1 MATQPPKKDDTHGE
15 EQVTPRFGGGQEPGE
30 QSFGKV
36 YDDQGPQSDNLLETD
51 KYNDRQFSPT
61 ASGSRDSDP
70 DSPRQL
76 DDKEKAAGSGSSG
89 SIDSSEQSFMD
100 RIGSITAA
108 GKAKREA
115 AQGGS
120 ESFYR
125 NEGSGGLFGR
135 LTSVKGLS
143 GKVKPK
149 HIATSAI
156 IGLLAGGG
164 FYSVAI
170 LSGPFQ
176 FIHFAQHL
184 QKHFKP
190 NDDFGNDRTSKVLLY
205 ALAGQ
210 GGQNGRL
217 GVVGNKVA
225 TKWEKKLIDETGMRP
240 VYQEGTRRFVGYEIV
255 DDNKAQRVL
264 GDIGEQEGR
273 RANKLQ
279 QTMGRGAEIRQ
290 VGNVGLYN
298 SDNNTQRIEGS
309 KRFVDLRSVSFADR
323 RVWINTITNATETNG
338 VSSRLGARVLKQ
350 RAGVTLH
357 PVNKAKGKIDAAA
370 AKALEDRREKT
381 VSNGVTSSSGEL
393 KPQPGPED
401 DEGNATAPNQAD
413 VEASAETKSYFDEFK
428 QSGSFKTAKSAAIV
442 TGVLCLAK
450 AFGNNVEDYRY
461 TNTALPMIRS
471 GMFDVALG
479 NQAMSGDDID
489 LETMGVF
496 TKALYDEETKT
507 SVGQAAS
514 IRAANGKTG
523 GVELPR
529 EADLGNVGEKPR
541 LFRIIDGIPV
551 LGTVCDVQNAI
562 GNLPIIKQIGDASSA
577 ALEESASA
585 VGVNLDDLTE
595 SAVKAVAGKGV
606 DPSKKGGVRG
616 AISDTG
622 TFLAA
627 GDASRAT
634 GGHPLTDGERANIAA
649 LNEYYEQQDRANK
662 PMLARYFD
670 PFDQKSIAGTMIGSA
685 PVSATQAADMVSNPV
700 RIIGSSLS
708 SLTSTFTPKVGA
720 QEARQYD
727 YGFPMIGRSLT
738 EMRDPLYENPY
749 ENGQR
754 SRSDDDTKE
763 LPKLEDD
770 LDRLNE
776 QYGKICYGTTV
787 TTGADGVH
795 IKLHKENTPNPF
807 EVLKKHPEC
816 DVKTNRNDRLS
827 QYSMYLG
834 DAFNLVTL
842 DCYDGNEEACA
853 EIGVNVGN
861 NNDPTATTS
870 EPAEVDGDFKIKK
883 LKNTL
888 PGVRGGGEIEPKGI
902 VLHWWSKQY
911 NEGIKGLTDIFKK
924 NGLSVQVG
932 ITSDGQVYQLTD
944 KLTTKT
950 SHASGANSTTIGI
963 EIEGG
968 PNEFGKEGIEEYP
981 EKFEAVVQTVKYLTK
996 KYNIPLEKNVSCND
1010 VSGVIQHKE
1019 LNKCSSTQKQD
1030 IDDYYYNEVMKRV
1043 RQ

>member
-1 MATQPPKKDDTHGE
+1 MATQTPKKDDTHGE
-15 EQVTPRFGGGQEPGE
+15 EQVTPRFGGSYEPGE

-36 YDDQGPQSDNLLETD
+36 YDDQGPQSGNLLETD
-51 KYNDRQFSPT
+51 DYNDRQFNPT
-61 ASGSRDSDP
+61 SRSRDSDP
-70 DSPRQL
+70 DSPQQL
-76 DDKEKAAGSGSSG
+76 DGKEKAAGSGSSG
-89 SIDSSEQSFMD
+89 SVDSSEQSFMD

-108 GKAKREA
+108 GAAKREA
-115 AQGGS
+115 AKGAS
-120 ESFYR
+120 LYR
-125 NEGSGGLFGR
+125 NEGSGGILGR
-135 LTSVKGLS
+135 LDAIKGLS

-149 HIATSAI
+149 HIAASAM

-176 FIHFAQHL
+176 FIQFAQHL
-184 QKHFKP
+184 QKHFKS
-190 NDDFGNDRTSKVLLY
+190 NDDYGNDRTSKVLLY

-210 GGQNGRL
+210 GAQNGRL
-217 GVVGNKVA
+217 GVAGNKVA
-225 TKWEKKLIDETGMRP
+225 NKWEKRLINETGMRP

-273 RANKLQ
+273 RATKLQ

-298 SDNNTQRIEGS
+298 SENNTQRIEGS
-309 KRFVDLRSVSFADR
+309 KRFVDLRAVNFADR
-323 RVWINTITNATETNG
+323 RVWINTITSATETNG
-338 VSSRLGARVLKQ
+338 ISSRLGARVLKQ

-357 PVNKAKGKIDAAA
+357 PVNKAKGKVDETV
-370 AKALEDRREKT
+370 AKALEERREKV
-381 VSNGVTSSSGEL
+381 VSNGTQSSSGDL

-401 DEGNATAPNQAD
+401 EEGNPTAPNQAD

-489 LETMGVF
+489 LATMGVF

-595 SAVKAVAGKGV
+595 SAVRAVAGKGV
-606 DPSKKGGVRG
+606 DPAKQGGVRG

-622 TFLAA
+622 SFLAA
-627 GDASRAT
+627 GDASKAT

-649 LNEYYEQQDRANK
+649 LEEHYEKQERANK

-670 PFDQKSIAGTMIGSA
+670 PFDQKSIAGTMISSA
-685 PVSATQAADMVSNPV
+685 PVSTTQAADMVSNPV
-700 RIIGSSLS
+700 RIIGSSFS
-708 SLTSTFTPKVGA
+708 SLVSTFTPKVGA

-727 YGFPMIGRSLT
+727 YGFPKIGRSLT

-754 SRSDDDTKE
+754 SRSDDDTKT

-776 QYGKICYGTTV
+776 QYGKVCYGTTV
-787 TTGADGVH
+787 TVESDGPH
-795 IKLHKENTPNPF
+795 IQIHKDAPNPF
-807 EVLKKHPEC
+807 KVLKEHPEC

-827 QYSMYLG
+827 QYSIYLG
-834 DAFNLVTL
+834 DAFTLVSL
-842 DCYDGNEEACA
+842 DCYDGNDEACS
-853 EIGVNVGN
+853 EIGANAGN
-861 NNDPTATTS
+861 NTDATATTS
-870 EPAEVDGDFKIKK
+870 EPAEVDGNFKIKK

-888 PGVRGGGEIEPKGI
+888 PGARSGGEIEPKGI
-902 VLHWWSKQY
+902 TLHWWGAQY
-911 NEGIKGLTDIFKK
+911 GEGIKGLTDIFKS

-932 ITSDGQVYQLTD
+932 ITSDGQVYQLTN

-950 SHASGANSTTIGI
+950 SHAIGGNSTTIGI

-996 KYNIPLEKNVSCND
+996 KYNIPLEKKAVCND
-1010 VSGVIQHKE
+1010 ASGVLQHKDF
-1019 LNKCSSTQKQD
+1019 NKCPGAAGKDD